1 MIDISDIDD
10 DDDSAVA
17 VAVAVA
23 VDVVSNQYLK
33 DTRLF
38 KSLLFF

>member
-10 DDDSAVA
+10 DDDS
-17 VAVAVA
+17 AVAVA